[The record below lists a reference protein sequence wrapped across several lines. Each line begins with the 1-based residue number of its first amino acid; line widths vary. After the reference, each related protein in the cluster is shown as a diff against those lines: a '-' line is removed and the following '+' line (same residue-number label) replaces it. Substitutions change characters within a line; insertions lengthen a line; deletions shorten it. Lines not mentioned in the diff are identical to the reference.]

1 MVAQTIFTYIQ
12 KEIHNDEDSQTN
24 STWKNH
30 SSQEKSNDFRENMGF
45 LEMKGTLKETMC
57 RTQVTFYH
65 LKEQK
70 FSMFLIFLSKL

>member
-1 MVAQTIFTYIQ
+1 M
-12 KEIHNDEDSQTN
+12 E
-24 STWKNH
+24 
-30 SSQEKSNDFRENMGF
+30 F

-70 FSMFLIFLSKL
+70 FSVSDFSFKIVGEVLFDGKTLILESQSWYWNPNLIYSL